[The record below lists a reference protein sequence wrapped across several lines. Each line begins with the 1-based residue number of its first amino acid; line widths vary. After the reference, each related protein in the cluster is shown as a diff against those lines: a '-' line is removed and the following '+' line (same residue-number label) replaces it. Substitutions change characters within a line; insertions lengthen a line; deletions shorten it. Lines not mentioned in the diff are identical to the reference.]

1 MERYAKVQSSLWSTS
16 KKFKQLTMMQKY
28 IYLYLLTCQ
37 HGNSAGIYR
46 LTPAYSAYD
55 CAVTLK
61 EFDSAIIV
69 LSEKYLIS
77 FDSKE
82 NVVLIHQ
89 YMKFNPI
96 TNDKHAKGTAK
107 VASEFKES
115 SVYRAW
121 IDEAI
126 PYFKGFESVIDR
138 AIDRAMDSQSIQ
150 QSTENREQNTDNRKE
165 NINTSL
171 EIIDKKRSQTQKAF
185 DEESFE
191 IQLVD
196 TFIIHLKQR
205 NEKMKEPNRQAWASE
220 VDKLIR
226 IDGRTEEE
234 IVNVLKFAIN
244 DSFWQN
250 NILST
255 AKLRKQFDQLFVK
268 MQKNTSRK
276 EVSTEWN
283 ID

>member
-1 MERYAKVQSSLWSTS
+1 
-16 KKFKQLTMMQKY
+16 MQKY

-55 CAVTLK
+55 CAITLK

-138 AIDRAMDSQSIQ
+138 AMDRAMDSQSIQ
-150 QSTENREQNTDNRKE
+150 QSTDNREQNTDNRKE

-171 EIIDKKRSQTQKAF
+171 EIIEKKRSQTPMAF

-191 IQLVD
+191 MKIVD
-196 TFIIHLKQR
+196 GFILHLQSMDSKFKLPDK
-205 NEKMKEPNRQAWASE
+205 NKWCEEI
-220 VDKLIR
+220 DKLKR
-226 IDGRTEEE
+226 IDNRTEEE
-234 IVNVLKFAIN
+234 IINVLRFVMN
-244 DSFWQN
+244 DNFWKTN
-250 NILST
+250 VLST
-255 AKLRKQFDQLFVK
+255 AKLRKQFGALILKIPQSKTIADF
-268 MQKNTSRK
+268 
-276 EVSTEWN
+276 
-283 ID
+283 